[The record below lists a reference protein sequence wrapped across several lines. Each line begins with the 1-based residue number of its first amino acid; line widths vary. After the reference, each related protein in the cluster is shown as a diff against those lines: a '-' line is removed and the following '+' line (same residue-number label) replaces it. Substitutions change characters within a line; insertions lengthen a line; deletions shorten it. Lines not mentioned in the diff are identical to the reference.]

1 MRLLLLYDV
10 VYPEHV
16 GGVEHRNFELAR
28 ALAARGHAVTLGG
41 LCAARGEAAPG
52 VRYLPLGPDLPLYT
66 PAGRRSTRRAISY
79 AVRVTRLDLDPY
91 DLVETANIPYLHL
104 FPLARRCRRARRP
117 LIVNWHAHWGPYWR
131 EYLGGWRWPVYR
143 AIERRAARCG
153 DAVAAVSRL
162 TAERVAADRGRADVR
177 VLPNGVPGAA
187 VRRAAAA
194 ASGAGP
200 PLLFAGRLTRE
211 RRLDLLLAAVA
222 RLAESRPGLLL
233 TLAGDGPGRDELEQ
247 RAAALGLGGAVR
259 FTGKLPSGELWR
271 AMGGAR
277 VAVQPSSQ
285 DSFGMFPLE
294 AMAAGLPV
302 VYCRAPGS
310 AVAELVRD
318 GVEGSAV
325 EPDAAALAAA
335 LARLLDDEPARARLA
350 AAARARAAEYDWEIL
365 AARVEAFYAEV
376 LGGARGAGC

>member
-16 GGVEHRNFELAR
+16 GGVEHRNFELGR

-79 AVRVTRLDLDPY
+79 AARVARLDLEPY

-104 FPLARRCRRARRP
+104 FPLARRCRRAGRP

-153 DAVAAVSRL
+153 TAVAAVSRL

-187 VRRAAAA
+187 SAAPPRPRAEP
-194 ASGAGP
+194 GP

-222 RLAESRPGLLL
+222 RLAEARPGPLL
-233 TLAGDGPGRDELEQ
+233 TLAGDGPGATSWSGAPRRSASAAPCASPASS
-247 RAAALGLGGAVR
+247 RAA
-259 FTGKLPSGELWR
+259 SC
-271 AMGGAR
+271 GAR
-277 VAVQPSSQ
+277 WAARASRSSPPRRTASACSRWRRWRRGCRSSTAALPAAPSPSWCATA
-285 DSFGMFPLE
+285 SK
-294 AMAAGLPV
+294 
-302 VYCRAPGS
+302 
-310 AVAELVRD
+310 
-318 GVEGSAV
+318 GSAV
-325 EPDAAALAAA
+325 EPDAEALAAA

-350 AAARARAAEYDWEIL
+350 AAARARAAEYDWEVL